1 MNKDRL
7 LDIFSKIHK
16 EDKPNNFHYNS
27 RVLIIDG
34 MNTFLRS
41 FAVVERMNL
50 LGHHVGG
57 LVGFLRSIG
66 AAIKLLHPTR
76 VIIVFDGEAGS
87 ANRKYLYSGYKSS
100 RDNQRIVNFKSF
112 TDKGEEDSAKYDQ
125 ASRLVDYLEFLPVTC
140 IALDRL
146 EADDIIGHLTKQI
159 YEGYTD
165 SETYVM
171 SSDKDFMQLVNDRVK
186 VYSPSKKKIYH
197 VDSVVEEF
205 GVHPNN
211 FLLFKTLIGDSSDDI
226 PGVNGFGEK
235 NTLKLFD
242 FMADAEARS
251 LEQLY
256 EACENPKQKSVLY
269 SRVLNTKK
277 MVEIFY
283 KIMNLK
289 EPNIS
294 NSDLEEIGTQLY
306 QKPKALRRFDFIKL
320 YQHDRMGDVI
330 PNIDTW
336 LNLFSTLDSY
346 K

>member
-7 LDIFSKIHK
+7 LDIFSKITK
-16 EDKPNNFHYNS
+16 EEKPTNFHYNS
-27 RVLIIDG
+27 KVLIIDG

-41 FAVVERMNL
+41 FAVVDRMNL
-50 LGHHVGG
+50 LGHHIGG

-66 AAIKLLHPTR
+66 SAIKTLNPTR

-87 ANRKYLYSGYKSS
+87 MNRKYLYNGYKAN

-112 TDKGEEDSAKYDQ
+112 TDKDEEDDSKYNQ
-125 ASRLVDYLEFLPVTC
+125 ASRLIDYLNFLPVTC
-140 IALDRL
+140 IAIDKL
-146 EADDIIGHLTKQI
+146 EADDIIGYLCGKL
-159 YEGYTD
+159 YEDYND
-165 SETYVM
+165 SEIYVM
-171 SSDKDFMQLVNDRVK
+171 STDKDFMQLVNPRVK

-197 VDSVVEEF
+197 VQDVLEEF

-211 FLLFKTLIGDSSDDI
+211 FLIYKTLLGDTSDNI
-226 PGVNGFGEK
+226 PGVSGFGEK

-242 FMADAEARS
+242 FMAEEESRS

-256 EACENPKQKSVLY
+256 EVCENPKQKSVLY
-269 SRVLNTKK
+269 DRILNTKK

-294 NSDLEEIGTQLY
+294 DVDLQDIEMQLY
-306 QKPKALRRFDFIKL
+306 QKHKELKKFEFIKL
-320 YQHDRMGDVI
+320 YQHDKMGDII
-330 PNIDTW
+330 PNLDTW
-336 LNLFSTLDSY
+336 LNLFSVLNSY